1 MANMTLDAHDQRT
14 MDNFEIGRRLR
25 AARAERNQ
33 KDISAMAG
41 VDDSSYGYWESGK
54 SAIRAIDLVKV
65 CRALNVPVTQILG
78 LDDSEENL
86 PRDVEVQLARLRKS
100 IVRLYMLCPDVE
112 PSVIDIISQMTDGWI
127 RTLKLTEKRVKSG
140 AALPSFAPPASAA
153 NAPPPPGYTSAGGV
167 PVDMKEE
174 ILSRPGRKRGRPSK
188 FR

>member
-1 MANMTLDAHDQRT
+1 MAIDPHDQRT

-78 LDDSEENL
+78 LEDTEENL
-86 PRDVEVQLARLRKS
+86 PRDIEVQLARLRKTV
-100 IVRLYMLCPDVE
+100 VRLYSLCPDVE
-112 PSVIDIISQMTDGWI
+112 PSVIDIVSQLADGWI
-127 RTLKLTEKRVKSG
+127 RTVKLTEKRVRGG
-140 AALPSFAPPASAA
+140 AVLPSFTPPISSA
-153 NAPPPPGYTSAGGV
+153 NAPPPPGSNYTPSPAV
-167 PVDMKEE
+167 EMKEE

>member
-1 MANMTLDAHDQRT
+1 MAIDPHDQRT

-33 KDISAMAG
+33 KDISHMAG

-78 LDDSEENL
+78 LEDTEEAL
-86 PRDVEVQLARLRKS
+86 PREAEVQLSRLRKTV
-100 IVRLYMLCPDVE
+100 VRLYSLCPDVE
-112 PSVIDIISQMTDGWI
+112 PSVIDIISQMVDGWI
-127 RTLKLTEKRVKSG
+127 RTLKLTEKRIKG
-140 AALPSFAPPASAA
+140 GGTLPSFAQPISAA
-153 NAPPPPGYTSAGGV
+153 NAPPPPGTPAGV
-167 PVDMKEE
+167 PVEMKEE